1 MIRIALKSLLAR
13 KLRLALMVFAIVLGV
28 SFVVASFVI
37 SDSLGSTFD
46 KLSTDIEGRTDLT
59 VRMEQEFGD
68 NSQRTP
74 IDASVL
80 ALVSKVDGVK
90 AADGAITVFGVT
102 PIKENGEPV
111 KRLGP
116 PLFGINYGDSEDL
129 TPLIQVDGRRPEGD
143 KEFNLDITA
152 AKDDGF
158 VVGRSYTIST
168 PTGNHE
174 MTLVGTVAFNS
185 LKNDTVGA
193 VLTVFDTPTAQ
204 KYGALDGKFN
214 EIAIKVASGES
225 AGTVQERIAKVL
237 PANTEVVGR
246 EVKVQESKDA
256 FGDIASIFGN
266 ILLAFALITV
276 VVSSFLINNTFRIV
290 IGQRIREL
298 ALLRALGATGR
309 QVTSSVLAEAV
320 LVGVTATVVGV
331 GTGVLLAF
339 GLRGLFGAIGFSLP
353 DGPLLVE
360 PRTIIAA
367 ALVGIGVTV
376 VSAMLPALKVRHIPP
391 IAALRDDFRF
401 EGAGLRRRLILGG
414 AITGLGVLFLALGLF
429 GDLETAPLLTMLGG
443 GALATFI
450 GVNLLSPL
458 FAVPVARTLGAPIAR
473 FRGVAGRLSRD
484 NAARNPQRTASTA
497 AALMV
502 GVALISMTAVVGT
515 SIKSTFSAL
524 LEDSVRADFFVSL
537 DSLNNQAGFSP
548 EVTKALA
555 ERPELSSVLPYRGAI
570 QGIKVGDKVKDVLA
584 TDFAPLL
591 DHLDPDVIDG
601 DIRTAGPK
609 SLLVHQD
616 SARDLALQVGDEVQ
630 VTFVDQ
636 ATETLTVAAIYKDAS
651 ILGNWVLSLEMW
663 DAHFSSANDQFV
675 TAVAADRTDLAG
687 AQAAIDEVLTKYPDV
702 KAENQAE
709 FKKTIEGRVDSILT
723 VVNVMLGFSLFIAL
737 LGIYNTLRLSIY
749 ERTRELGLLRAV
761 GMARGQ
767 MRAMI
772 RWEAAVVAVFGAVLG
787 VVLGVLFGIAASS
800 ALPSSFVKSVSI
812 PYGSL
817 VFYVILAGVAGLIA
831 AVMPARRA
839 ARLNVLDAISYA

>member
-13 KLRLALMVFAIVLGV
+13 KLRLALMLFAIVLGV

-59 VRMEQEFGD
+59 VRMQQEFGD

-74 IDASVL
+74 IDATVL
-80 ALVSKVDGVK
+80 DTVVKVEGVK

-102 PIKENGEPV
+102 PIKANGEPL
-111 KRLGP
+111 KRMGP
-116 PLFGINYGDSEDL
+116 PLFGINYGTAAEL
-129 TPLIQVDGRRPEGD
+129 NPLIQVDGRPPVGD
-143 KEFNLDITA
+143 QEFNLDITA

-158 VVGRSYTIST
+158 VVGQSYTIST
-168 PTGNHE
+168 PTGNHV

-185 LKNDTVGA
+185 LKNDTIGA
-193 VLTVFDTPTAQ
+193 VLTVFDTPTVQ
-204 KYGALDGKFN
+204 KFAGLDGKFS
-214 EIAIKVASGES
+214 EIAVKVAAGES
-225 AGTVQERIAKVL
+225 IDTVQERIAKVI
-237 PANTEVVGR
+237 PSGTEVVGR
-246 EVKVQESKDA
+246 EVKIQESKDA
-256 FGDIASIFGN
+256 FGDVAAIFGN

-309 QVTSSVLAEAV
+309 QVTTSVLAEAA
-320 LVGVTATVVGV
+320 LVGVTATIVGV
-331 GTGVLLAF
+331 GSGVLLAL
-339 GLRGLFGAIGFSLP
+339 GLRGLFSAIGFSLP

-367 ALVGIGVTV
+367 ALVGVGVTI
-376 VSAMLPALKVRHIPP
+376 VSALLPALKVRHIPP

-414 AITGLGVLFLALGLF
+414 AITVLGAVFLALGLF
-429 GDLETAPLLTMLGG
+429 GDLETAPLLSMLSL
-443 GALATFI
+443 GALAAFI

-515 SIKSTFSAL
+515 SIKATFSGL
-524 LEDSVRADFFVSL
+524 LENSVRADFFITL
-537 DSLNNQAGFSP
+537 DALNNQAGFSP

-555 ERPELSSVLPYRGAI
+555 DRPELSSVLAYRGAM
-570 QGIKVGDKVKDVLA
+570 QGIKVEGKVKDILA
-584 TDFAPLL
+584 TDYAPLL
-591 DHLDPDVIDG
+591 DHLDPDVLEG
-601 DIRTAGPK
+601 DVASAGPK
-609 SLLVHQD
+609 DLLIHED
-616 SARDLALQVGDEVQ
+616 SARDLGVHVGDSLQ

-636 ATETLTVAAIYKDAS
+636 TTETMRIAAIYKDAS
-651 ILGNWVLSLEMW
+651 ILGNWVISLDMW
-663 DAHFSSANDQFV
+663 DAHFASPNDQFV
-675 TAVAADRTDLAG
+675 TAVATNRADLPG
-687 AQAAIDEVLTKYPDV
+687 AQAAIDDVLRTYPDV
-702 KAENQAE
+702 KAQNQAE

-772 RWEAAVVAVFGAVLG
+772 RWEAAIVAVFGAVLG

-800 ALPSSFVKSVSI
+800 ALPSSFVSTVSI
-812 PYGSL
+812 PYVAL
-817 VFYVILAGVAGLIA
+817 VFYVLLAGVAGLVA

>member
-1 MIRIALKSLLAR
+1 MVRIALKSLLAR

-28 SFVVASFVI
+28 SFVVSSFVI

-46 KLSTDIEGRTDLT
+46 KLSTDIEGRTDIT

-68 NSQRTP
+68 PSQRPP
-74 IDASVL
+74 IAASVL
-80 ALVSKVDGVK
+80 DIVKKVDGVQ
-90 AADGAITVFGVT
+90 AADGPITVFGVT
-102 PIKENGEPV
+102 PIKADGEPI
-111 KRLGP
+111 KRMGP
-116 PLFGINYGDSEDL
+116 PMFGIGYGTAKELS
-129 TPLIQVDGRRPEGD
+129 PLIQVDGRPPVGER
-143 KEFNLDITA
+143 EFNLDITTA
-152 AKDDGF
+152 EDDGF
-158 VVGRSYTIST
+158 VVGQTYTIST

-174 MTLVGTVAFNS
+174 ATLVGTIAFNS

-193 VLTVFDTPTAQ
+193 VLTIFDTPTAQ
-204 KYGALDGKFN
+204 KFLALDGLYS
-214 EIAIKVASGES
+214 EIAIKVADGVSL
-225 AGTVQERIAKVL
+225 ATVQERLAAVI
-237 PANTEVVGR
+237 PDGTEAVGR
-246 EVKVQESKDA
+246 EVKIQESKDQ

-298 ALLRALGATGR
+298 ALMRALGATGR
-309 QVTSSVLAEAV
+309 QVMSSVLAEAA
-320 LVGVTATVVGV
+320 LVGSVATAVGV
-331 GTGVLLAF
+331 GTGVLLAV

-360 PRTIIAA
+360 PRTIVAA
-367 ALVGIGVTV
+367 AIVGIGVTLI
-376 VSAMLPALKVRHIPP
+376 SALLPALKVRHIPP
-391 IAALRDDFRF
+391 MAALRDDFRF
-401 EGAGLRRRLILGG
+401 EGSGLRRRLVLGG
-414 AITGLGVLFLALGLF
+414 AITVIGATLLAVGLF
-429 GDLETAPLLTMLGG
+429 GSLDTAPLLGMLGG

-515 SIKSTFSAL
+515 SIKATFSAL
-524 LEDSVRADFFVSL
+524 LEDSVRADFFVTL
-537 DSLNNQAGFSP
+537 DALNNQAGFSP

-555 ERPELSSVLPYRGAI
+555 DRPELSSVLPYRNGL
-570 QGIKVGDKVKDVLA
+570 QGIKVEGKVKDMLA

-591 DHLDPDVIDG
+591 DHLDPDVLDG
-601 DIRTAGPK
+601 DIAAAGPK
-609 SLLVHQD
+609 GLLVHQD
-616 SARDLALQVGDEVQ
+616 SARDLGLQVGQEVQ

-636 ATETLTVAAIYKDAS
+636 ATETLKVAAIYKDAS
-651 ILGNWVLSLEMW
+651 ILGNWVISLDMW
-663 DAHFSSANDQFV
+663 DAHFASSTDQFV
-675 TAVAADRTDLAG
+675 TAVAADKTDLTKAE
-687 AQAAIDEVLTKYPDV
+687 AAIQDVLAAYPDV

-709 FKKTIEGRVDSILT
+709 FKKTIEGRVDSILN

-761 GMARGQ
+761 GMSRGQ

-787 VVLGVLFGIAASS
+787 VVLGVLFGVAASS
-800 ALPSSFVKSVSI
+800 ALPSSFVSTVTI
-812 PYGSL
+812 PFGSL
-817 VFYVILAGVAGLIA
+817 VFYVVIAGLAGLLA
-831 AVMPARRA
+831 AVLPARRA
-839 ARLNVLDAISYA
+839 ARLNVLDAISYT